1 MLNFWKRR
9 REERERQQRER
20 KQWMLETEAD
30 AKAFLEEMN
39 DRMEN
44 DAAYRQSIE
53 QSRKFFQADSEARK
67 QAGLENKAGE
77 YTFICPNCG
86 AHCRGSWV
94 KFKGSLHGGTGCKT
108 CNISLRV

>member
-9 REERERQQRER
+9 REAKKREQEELAREIE
-20 KQWMLETEAD
+20 KEAR
-30 AKAFLEEMN
+30 AALQEFRY
-39 DRMEN
+39 RMEH
-44 DAAYRQSIE
+44 DEEYRQSAE
-53 QSRKFFQADSEARK
+53 RTRKFFQADSEARK
-67 QAGLENKAGE
+67 QAGLKNKAGE

-108 CNISLRV
+108 CNISLRA